1 MAFHAVGSC
10 GTNWTCAHRSKMGS
24 SWCNTGSCHS
34 SQCLVALALAFWP
47 WLCWAYWPWL
57 ASWSRIVL
65 GWVLKVHLCPYLQ
78 VFPGNSSQAC
88 CLDKFAEVTEAPAL
102 KSVVLLRPALPPPLA
117 AAALPRGRGVLFC
130 RHPGFQCAEWVAIS
144 LWHWNFKGTNVDME
158 DSDYMHVYVNKDL
171 DDTTLETNYYEFIR

>member
-1 MAFHAVGSC
+1 MAFHTVGSC
-10 GTNWTCAHRSKMGS
+10 GTNWTCAHKSKMGS

-34 SQCLVALALAFWP
+34 SQCLVALALAWSWLTSWP
-47 WLCWAYWPWL
+47 WLFGHGFVGLLGRGWL
-57 ASWSRIVL
+57 LGHRLCLAGSSRYTYAHTS
-65 GWVLKVHLCPYLQ
+65 K
-78 VFPGNSSQAC
+78 SS
-88 CLDKFAEVTEAPAL
+88 
-102 KSVVLLRPALPPPLA
+102 LA

-171 DDTTLETNYYEFIR
+171 DDTILETNYYEFIR

>member
-47 WLCWAYWPWL
+47 WLCWASWPWLCWAYWPWL
-57 ASWSRIVL
+57 ASWSQIVL

-78 VFPGNSSQAC
+78 VFQASHFLNFSIISYIKWSTASRSREISS
-88 CLDKFAEVTEAPAL
+88 
-102 KSVVLLRPALPPPLA
+102 A
-117 AAALPRGRGVLFC
+117 AAALPRGGGVLFC

-158 DSDYMHVYVNKDL
+158 DSDYMHVYVNKDI
-171 DDTTLETNYYEFIR
+171 DDTILETNYYEFIR